1 MESESTRTTPSHSTT
16 ERVKRFFDQRDWK
29 FYCALAAGVGLVG
42 AAGAYYY
49 YSTISSGRRRPR
61 SPTSSNGSN
70 RKFKAPTADKT
81 TTPLPA
87 GYEDMSSSAIA
98 NLSEQQRAE
107 AANALKLKG
116 NTEFTSKRWDRAAA
130 LYTKALEFKEDPV
143 YYSNRAA
150 CFANLGETDRVL
162 EDCNKALTLNPL
174 YIKAVYRRA
183 HALELKEELE
193 AALYDFTCVC
203 ILDGFRNEA
212 AARAMESLLKR
223 VSAAKAAELIKTKNP
238 KLPSSAFVGAYFD
251 SFRPDTSRAM
261 AAVSPNEETADGY
274 YSKTCDAMKHKR
286 YDEALKACER
296 AIDAGCSEVYLAHA
310 LNIKGTFL
318 FLKGDTE
325 GALTCFNRSI
335 DIDPKYVQSYIKRSS
350 VYMEQGNVPEAF
362 NQFDEALSISAS
374 NPDIFYHRITEKRAY
389 SGQINFIC
397 GKFEDAA
404 KDYSESIKLDD
415 TFVYAYIQLGVAQYK
430 SGSTDASTATFN
442 RALSLFPHSSDLHN
456 YYGELLA
463 DQQKLP
469 EALEMFTKA
478 IELDSSSP
486 LPYVNKAMLM
496 YQSVGDVKQ
505 AIDLCKKALDV
516 DPACDAAVASL
527 AQMLL
532 EQGEPEE
539 ALRYYETAIDL
550 ARTEAELQHAI
561 SYVEATKAQVRFT
574 QDYPQ
579 AASRLEKLRKH

>member
-1 MESESTRTTPSHSTT
+1 M
-16 ERVKRFFDQRDWK
+16 
-29 FYCALAAGVGLVG
+29 
-42 AAGAYYY
+42 
-49 YSTISSGRRRPR
+49 
-61 SPTSSNGSN
+61 
-70 RKFKAPTADKT
+70 
-81 TTPLPA
+81 
-87 GYEDMSSSAIA
+87 
-98 NLSEQQRAE
+98 
-107 AANALKLKG
+107 
-116 NTEFTSKRWDRAAA
+116 
-130 LYTKALEFKEDPV
+130 
-143 YYSNRAA
+143 
-150 CFANLGETDRVL
+150 
-162 EDCNKALTLNPL
+162 
-174 YIKAVYRRA
+174 
-183 HALELKEELE
+183 
-193 AALYDFTCVC
+193 
-203 ILDGFRNEA
+203 
-212 AARAMESLLKR
+212 
-223 VSAAKAAELIKTKNP
+223 SAAKAAELIKTKQP
-238 KLPSSAFVGAYFD
+238 KLPSSAFVSAYFD

-261 AAVSPNEETADGY
+261 PVTSAHEETADGY

-296 AIDAGCSEVYLAHA
+296 AIDAGCSEAYLAHA

-350 VYMEQGNVPEAF
+350 VYMEQGDIPAAF
-362 NQFDEALSISAS
+362 KQFDEALAISTT
-374 NPDIFYHRITEKRAY
+374 NPDIFYHR
-389 SGQINFIC
+389 GQINYIC

-404 KDYSESIKLDD
+404 KDYSQSIKLDD

-442 RALSLFPHSSDLHN
+442 RALALFPNSSDLHN

-478 IELDSSSP
+478 IDLDSNSP

-579 AASRLEKLRKH
+579 AASRLEKLRKQ

>member
-1 MESESTRTTPSHSTT
+1 MSMSSMESESTRPFPSHSTT

-42 AAGAYYY
+42 AAGVYYY
-49 YSTISSGRRRPR
+49 YSYHSAISSGRRPR
-61 SPTSSNGSN
+61 SPTNHGSY
-70 RKFKAPTADKT
+70 RKPKAAADKT
-81 TTPLPA
+81 TTPLST
-87 GYEDMSSSAIA
+87 GYEDMSPATIA
-98 NLSEQQRAE
+98 MLNEQERAE

-116 NTEFTSKRWDRAAA
+116 NTEFTSKHWERAAT

-162 EDCNKALTLNPL
+162 EDCNKALSLNPL

-183 HALELKEELE
+183 HAWELKEELE

-212 AARAMESLLKR
+212 AAKAMESLLKR
-223 VSAAKAAELIKTKNP
+223 VSAAKAAELIKTKHP
-238 KLPSSAFVGAYFD
+238 KLPSSAFVSAYFD
-251 SFRPDTSRAM
+251 SFRLDTSRPM
-261 AAVSPNEETADGY
+261 AVASPHDETADGY
-274 YSKTCDAMKHKR
+274 YSKTCDALKHKR

-296 AIDAGCSEVYLAHA
+296 AIDAGCSEAYLAHA

-350 VYMEQGNVPEAF
+350 VYMEQGDVSAAF
-362 NQFDEALSISAS
+362 KQFDDALSISTS
-374 NPDIFYHRITEKRAY
+374 NPDIFYHR
-389 SGQINFIC
+389 GQINYIC

-404 KDYSESIKLDD
+404 KDYSQSIKLDD

-430 SGSTDASTATFN
+430 SGATDASTATFN
-442 RALSLFPHSSDLHN
+442 RALTLFPHSSDLHN

-478 IELDSSSP
+478 IELDSNSP

-505 AIDLCKKALDV
+505 AVDLCKKALDV

-579 AASRLEKLRKH
+579 AAPRLEKLKTH